1 MNETQKQEYYGSYLK
16 SVHRIGRIGLAIGV
30 ILMMGAPIVMG
41 LFLKASPDWGAF
53 VKGFLQVAAVYWTS
67 GVVEFLVYTPMIGAG
82 ASYLAFLTGNLVNLK
97 MPCAANARD
106 ICGTESGSMENEIV
120 STLSIAA
127 SSLVTVVVLAVGVLC
142 LVPLTPVLESPVLTP
157 AFNNVIPALFGALAC
172 QYFSKSLR
180 LTVLPLAVMCVVFV
194 ALPSLIGSVSFLIL
208 LVAQQ
213 EGEAR
218 RKTWMICMRKNA
230 LRRMRRAFYYVLL
243 LKPESGV
250 IVFECAVVLHRALI
264 RVFADQRALGIVF
277 AKHHCHAAVHRPV
290 PGIAARGA
298 V

>member
-1 MNETQKQEYYGSYLK
+1 
-16 SVHRIGRIGLAIGV
+16 
-30 ILMMGAPIVMG
+30 
-41 LFLKASPDWGAF
+41 
-53 VKGFLQVAAVYWTS
+53 
-67 GVVEFLVYTPMIGAG
+67 
-82 ASYLAFLTGNLVNLK
+82 

-208 LVAQQ
+208 LGGGLSIAW
-213 EGEAR
+213 GWWLS
-218 RKTWMICMRKNA
+218 KKG
-230 LRRMRRAFYYVLL
+230 
-243 LKPESGV
+243 K
-250 IVFECAVVLHRALI
+250 
-264 RVFADQRALGIVF
+264 LGG
-277 AKHHCHAAVHRPV
+277 KL
-290 PGIAARGA
+290 G
-298 V
+298 

>member
-194 ALPSLIGSVSFLIL
+194 ALPSLIGNVSFLIL
-208 LVAQQ
+208 LGGGLSIAW
-213 EGEAR
+213 GWWLS
-218 RKTWMICMRKNA
+218 KKG
-230 LRRMRRAFYYVLL
+230 
-243 LKPESGV
+243 K
-250 IVFECAVVLHRALI
+250 
-264 RVFADQRALGIVF
+264 LGG
-277 AKHHCHAAVHRPV
+277 KL
-290 PGIAARGA
+290 G
-298 V
+298 